1 MIKSLLVV
9 IFLAALA
16 ASQTITPY
24 YVLPVQTTRGTLTS
38 YSFLFSTDT
47 DIASNAWVAITFPFE
62 FSPNALTQV
71 SRVRYL
77 TSESVLQ
84 NATFA
89 LSLYTFTIEV
99 GQIAIGNIT
108 VVIDGVAN
116 PTDYKTSSYFSVQTL
131 FKNVVVTSN
140 AQFAR
145 VPFTPA
151 PGNSPPTQSPLPAA
165 PSTTT

>member
-1 MIKSLLVV
+1 MIKSLLLV
-9 IFLAALA
+9 IFLATLA

-24 YVLPVQTTRGTLTS
+24 YVLPVQTTQNVLTS

-47 DIASNAWVAITFPFE
+47 DIASNAWVAVTFPFE

-77 TSESVLQ
+77 TSGSTLL
-84 NATFA
+84 NATLS
-89 LSLYTFTIEV
+89 LSLYTFTIQV

-108 VVIDGVAN
+108 VVIDGVLN
-116 PTDYKTSSYFSVQTL
+116 PKDYTTSSYFSLQTL

-140 AQFAR
+140 TQFAR

-151 PGNSPPTQSPLPAA
+151 PGKSPPIQSPPPLAQ
-165 PSTTT
+165 STTT